1 MLYLITGKLLSLKSY
16 SLYFSVC
23 HLEDLE
29 TIENLFGWFLLEHV
43 FEEYETTPGK
53 LFIIY
58 EDFRTLMV
66 NSVRIVRNLLF
77 VVQFFTGQE
86 FFFVNFLLILLI
98 IINKKTLKFNNFKFF
113 LTFIY
118 LNVLNSFFFLSI
130 SNIFY
135 ASVSVIFVYLL
146 ISCVINY
153 LFLVYWYVFIQLTSK
168 KVYNLCLKIIS
179 IKLVAFIVI
188 FLVCLLLFLFYLNSY
203 AKINDNLALEL
214 VIKSLIIYLY
224 KYRII

>member
-23 HLEDLE
+23 HSEYLE
-29 TIENLFGWFLLEHV
+29 TIENLLGWFLLEHV

-66 NSVRIVRNLLF
+66 NLLRIIRNLLF
-77 VVQFFTGQE
+77 VAQFFTEQE
-86 FFFVNFLLILLI
+86 FFLINFLLILLI
-98 IINKKTLKFNNFKFF
+98 ITNKKKLKFDNFKFF
-113 LTFIY
+113 LAFIY
-118 LNVLNSFFFLSI
+118 LNVINSFFFLSI

-135 ASVSVIFVYLL
+135 AFVYVIFVYL
-146 ISCVINY
+146 SVFCVINY
-153 LFLVYWYVFIQLTSK
+153 LFLVYWYVFIQLISK
-168 KVYNLCLKIIS
+168 KLHNLCLKIIS
-179 IKLVAFIVI
+179 IKLIVFITI
-188 FLVCLLLFLFYLNSY
+188 FLVCMLLFLFYLNLC

-224 KYRII
+224 KYYIV